1 MAYPQPAAVGLLHGF
16 ELRCGG
22 ARVTLTHSAQRLIA
36 LLALHGRPVRRE
48 WAAGTLWLESSQE
61 HANGCLRTTLWRT
74 DPAAR
79 ELVRATATE
88 LALADGVAVDA
99 REMAASARR
108 VFARDAEH
116 DDLLALQQAGE
127 LLPDWYDDWVVL
139 ERERLRQLRLHA
151 LESLCVDLSA
161 RGRHAEAVEAGLA
174 AVIGEPLR
182 ESAQRAL
189 IGAYLAEGNPSTRCA
204 STRSSATGCGATSRS
219 LRHPP
224 YSSSWPD
231 RPGRDARVTGARHCP

>member
-1 MAYPQPAAVGLLHGF
+1 VAHAQHVALGLLHGF

-22 ARVTLTHSAQRLIA
+22 VHVTLTHSAERLLA
-36 LLALHGRPVRRE
+36 LLALRGRPVRRD
-48 WAAGTLWLESSQE
+48 WAAGTLWLEASQDR
-61 HANGCLRTTLWRT
+61 ANGCLRTTLWRA

-79 ELVRATATE
+79 ALVRATATE
-88 LALADGVAVDA
+88 LSLADGVEVDA

-108 VFARDAEH
+108 ALARDAANG
-116 DDLLALQQAGE
+116 DLLALEQAGE

-151 LESLCVDLSA
+151 LETLCADLTTQ
-161 RGRHAEAVEAGLA
+161 GRYAEAVEAGLA

-189 IGAYLAEGNPSTRCA
+189 ISAYLAEGNPSDALRQYQIFRDRLRRDLA
-204 STRSSATGCGATSRS
+204 LAPSRALQS
-219 LRHPP
+219 LVAGIVPP
-224 YSSSWPD
+224 
-231 RPGRDARVTGARHCP
+231 VTLV